1 MMVVGP
7 GCAVRHRGGR
17 GEQREGHDWLP
28 EADVERGR
36 QAVGARGVEV
46 KGVAW
51 VELLLPDAGV
61 WVEKE

>member
-1 MMVVGP
+1 M
-7 GCAVRHRGGR
+7 
-17 GEQREGHDWLP
+17 
-28 EADVERGR
+28 ERGR